1 MVRTIFFDFDG
12 VIVES
17 VDIKTR
23 AFAKLFE
30 HEGEGIV
37 KKVVSY
43 HLNNAG
49 VSRYEKF
56 RYIYKE
62 ILKRFLSDEEFE
74 MLCKKFAASVMD
86 GVIKAPYVEGAKE
99 FLENYSQAYKCFVV
113 SATPQEEIEGIIQKR
128 HIRHFFKAVYGA
140 PAKKN
145 DAVKT
150 ILVKENIDP
159 CNAVYVGDAMSDYLA
174 AKENRV
180 AFIARVISDNS
191 LIFKDL
197 DCIKLNDL
205 MNLKEAISSVC
216 CQEEKN
222 LG

>member
-1 MVRTIFFDFDG
+1 MIKAVIFDFDG
-12 VIVES
+12 VLVES
-17 VDIKTR
+17 VDIKTK
-23 AFAKLFE
+23 AFAGLFE
-30 HEGEGIV
+30 HEGEDIV
-37 KKVVSY
+37 KKVISY

-74 MLCKKFAASVMD
+74 MLCKKFAGGVMG

-99 FLENYSQAYKCFVV
+99 FLGEYFQDYKCFIV
-113 SATPQEEIEGIIQKR
+113 SATPQEEIEEIIQKR

-159 CNAVYVGDAMSDYLA
+159 CNAVYVGDAMIDYLA

-180 AFIARVISDNS
+180 AFIARVTNDNNS
-191 LIFKDL
+191 LFKDL
-197 DCIKLNDL
+197 DCIKLNSLVDL
-205 MNLKEAISSVC
+205 EGIVNSIG
-216 CQEEKN
+216 CQMEKN

>member
-1 MVRTIFFDFDG
+1 MIRTIFFDFDG

-86 GVIKAPYVEGAKE
+86 GVIKAPYVEGARE
-99 FLENYSQAYKCFVV
+99 FLENYSMEYKCFIV
-113 SATPQEEIEGIIQKR
+113 SATPQEEIEEIIQKR

-140 PAKKN
+140 PAKKDN
-145 DAVKT
+145 AVKT

-174 AKENRV
+174 AKENKV
-180 AFIARVISDNS
+180 AFIARVTDDNYS
-191 LIFKDL
+191 LFDDL
-197 DCIKLNDL
+197 DCTKLKDL
-205 MNLKEAISSVC
+205 MNLKNAVSPIC
-216 CQEEKN
+216 CQMEKN

>member
-1 MVRTIFFDFDG
+1 MIRTIFFDFDG

-37 KKVVSY
+37 KKVISY
-43 HLNNAG
+43 HLENAG

-62 ILKRFLSDEEFE
+62 ILRRFLSDEEFE

-86 GVIKAPYVEGAKE
+86 GVVKAPYVAGAKE

-128 HIRHFFKAVYGA
+128 HIRHFFKAVHGA

-145 DAVKT
+145 DAVKN

-174 AKENRV
+174 AKENGV
-180 AFIARVISDNS
+180 TFIARVTNENNS
-191 LIFKDL
+191 LFKDL
-197 DCIKLNDL
+197 GCIKLNSLVDL
-205 MNLKEAISSVC
+205 EDIINSIG
-216 CQEEKN
+216 CQMEKN

>member
-1 MVRTIFFDFDG
+1 MIRTIFFDFDG

-37 KKVVSY
+37 KKVISY
-43 HLNNAG
+43 HLENAG

-99 FLENYSQAYKCFVV
+99 FLENYFQAYKCFVV

-128 HIRHFFKAVYGA
+128 HIRHFFKAVHGA
-140 PAKKN
+140 PTKKN
-145 DAVKT
+145 DVVKT

-159 CNAVYVGDAMSDYLA
+159 CNAVYIGDAMSDYLA
-174 AKENRV
+174 AKENNV
-180 AFIARVISDNS
+180 AFIARVTNDNNS
-191 LIFKDL
+191 LFKDL
-197 DCIKLNDL
+197 GCIKLNSLVDL
-205 MNLKEAISSVC
+205 EDIINSIG
-216 CQEEKN
+216 CQMEQN

>member
-1 MVRTIFFDFDG
+1 MIRTIFFDFDG

-99 FLENYSQAYKCFVV
+99 FLENYSMEYKCFIV
-113 SATPQEEIEGIIQKR
+113 SATPQEEIEEISQKR
-128 HIRHFFKAVYGA
+128 HVRHFFKAVYGA

-145 DAVKT
+145 DVVRD
-150 ILVKENIDP
+150 ILVKENINP

-174 AKENRV
+174 AKENNV
-180 AFIARVISDNS
+180 VFIARVTNDNN
-191 LIFKDL
+191 LLFKDL
-197 DCIKLNDL
+197 DCIKLNSL
-205 MNLKEAISSVC
+205 VELEGIVNSIC
-216 CQEEKN
+216 CQKEKN

>member
-1 MVRTIFFDFDG
+1 MIRTIFFDFDG

-37 KKVVSY
+37 KKVIFY
-43 HLNNAG
+43 HLENAG

-86 GVIKAPYVEGAKE
+86 VVIKAPYVEGAKE

-128 HIRHFFKAVYGA
+128 HIWHFFKAVYGA

-145 DAVKT
+145 DVVKT

-174 AKENRV
+174 AKENNV
-180 AFIARVISDNS
+180 AFIARVTNDNNS
-191 LIFKDL
+191 LFRDL
-197 DCIKLNDL
+197 GCIKLNSLAALEDII
-205 MNLKEAISSVC
+205 NSIG
-216 CQEEKN
+216 CQMEKN